1 MARERSLAL
10 VRRLPVALL
19 LAGSLATAT
28 LAGCGGGGGSDDEA
42 ATTTE
47 PEVEVPA
54 ECVAAPVTVEA
65 VAAGERPAG
74 SESFEATDVVAL
86 RTPILPGEMAFDGSG
101 LSGLQSKAEITPLAS
116 YSVYLADFEVPREE
130 IAGRSLGI
138 VTPPAG
144 QTLAVLSLVP
154 PTEAGL
160 ATGDVIANGELG
172 YETNSS
178 LSQLSLAVY
187 ADGDTTGMASTDVI
201 GQAEVLHVDDEQLCV
216 AFDVTFEN
224 QGELVYAGSGT
235 VLAPVVRSDPAFF
248 FT

>member
-1 MARERSLAL
+1 MRRLAL
-10 VRRLPVALL
+10 AFA
-19 LAGSLATAT
+19 LAGSLATTA
-28 LAGCGGGGGSDDEA
+28 LAGCGGGGGSDEDA
-42 ATTTE
+42 APTTE
-47 PEVEVPA
+47 PAAELPA
-54 ECVAAPVTVEA
+54 ECVGAPVTVEA

-74 SESFEATDVVAL
+74 SEAFEATDVVAL

-101 LSGLQSKAEITPLAS
+101 LSGLQSKAEITPLAA
-116 YSVYLADFEVPREE
+116 YSVYLADFDVPREE
-130 IAGRSLGI
+130 IAGRALG
-138 VTPPAG
+138 VLAPPAG

-160 ATGDVIANGELG
+160 ATGDVITAGELG
-172 YETNSS
+172 YETNTSFT
-178 LSQLSLAVY
+178 QLALAVY
-187 ADGDTTGMASTDVI
+187 VDGSTTGMAYTDVT